1 MVLRNLRAGA
11 GSVEH
16 AASTARRREA
26 YDLRETLHHRRRA
39 MDLDR
44 RTLLRGAACAATL
57 AAVGF
62 ARGAAAANPIKP
74 GNRDV
79 FIVVDV
85 QNCFVPGGSLPVKD
99 GNQVVP
105 IVNRIAKGFRHVVMT
120 QDWHT
125 ADHISFAS
133 QHAGRKPFDIVD
145 LPYGKQ
151 VLWPDHCVQGTEG
164 AALHSELVVPHA
176 ALIIRKG
183 HRRNVDSYSA
193 FYEADG
199 KTPTGL
205 SGYLKQ
211 RGLTRCFVAGLA
223 TDFCVAWTALDARKD
238 GFAAFVIEDACRGI
252 DTQGSL
258 AAAWEKM
265 KAAGV
270 RRIQSGDLSLAA

>member
-1 MVLRNLRAGA
+1 
-11 GSVEH
+11 
-16 AASTARRREA
+16 
-26 YDLRETLHHRRRA
+26 
-39 MDLDR
+39 MDVTR
-44 RTLLRGAACAATL
+44 RTLLRGAGCAAAFAASGGWTSTVL
-57 AAVGF
+57 AAN
-62 ARGAAAANPIKP
+62 AIKP
-74 GNRDV
+74 GTKDV

-85 QNCFVPGGSLPVKD
+85 QNCFVPGGSLAVKD
-99 GNQVVP
+99 GDQVVP
-105 IVNRIAKGFRHVVMT
+105 VINRLAKGFRNVVLT

-133 QHAGRKPFDIVD
+133 QHPGKKPFDLID

-164 AALHSELVVPHA
+164 AALHKELVVPHA
-176 ALIIRKG
+176 SLIIRKG
-183 HRRNVDSYSA
+183 HRRSFDSYSA

-199 KTPTGL
+199 KTRTGL

-211 RGLTRCFVAGLA
+211 RGIARCFIAGLA

-258 AAAWEKM
+258 AKAWEKM
-265 KAAGV
+265 KEVGV
-270 RRIQSGDLSLAA
+270 RRIQSADIALAA